1 MAETEWKNT
10 KKQVFENYINKEIIK
25 NMKF

>member
-10 KKQVFENYINKEIIK
+10 KKQVFESYINKEIIK